1 MIHDVSVSGRLSG
14 VTVHLLVLL
23 VLLTT
28 LYPVLHIA
36 SVSFSDDVSVMG
48 NRVTFFPVNF
58 NLRAYQLIFSSPL
71 IPNAFKNAVIYTV
84 VGTVVNML
92 LTTTMAYALSKRR
105 LAFRGL
111 ITAAVIV
118 TFFFSGGLI
127 PTFLLVRG
135 LGMYNTM
142 WALAVPTAINTF
154 YLIVMRTFFQ
164 TLPQEL
170 EDSAVVDG
178 ANDITVFVKIMLPM
192 SKAAVATITL
202 FYAVSHWN
210 SWFPAVVYLS
220 KAERYPL
227 QVILR
232 QIVIN
237 NQMTEALLE
246 REGMAAARALDE
258 EQQSSDYLIAS
269 VDRIKFATLFASIVP
284 MLIIYPFIQ
293 RYFVRGLMI
302 GSLKG

>member
-1 MIHDVSVSGRLSG
+1 MTSDASISGRVSWVG
-14 VTVHLLVLL
+14 VHLLVLM

-48 NRVTFFPVNF
+48 NRVTFYPVNF

-71 IPNAFKNAVIYTV
+71 IPNSFKYAVIYTV

-92 LTTTMAYALSKRR
+92 LTTSMAYALSKRR

-111 ITAAVIV
+111 ITVTVII
-118 TFFFSGGLI
+118 TLFFSGGLI
-127 PTFLLVRG
+127 PTFLLVRS
-135 LGMYNTM
+135 LGMYNTI
-142 WALAVPTAINTF
+142 WALAVPTAIATWN
-154 YLIVMRTFFQ
+154 LIIMRVFFQ

-178 ANDITVFVKIMLPM
+178 ANDITVFVRIMLPI

-220 KAERYPL
+220 DAERYPL

-232 QIVIN
+232 QIVID

-246 REGMAAARALDE
+246 RGEMAAARAMDE
-258 EQQSSDYLIAS
+258 QEQSDQLIAS

>member
-1 MIHDVSVSGRLSG
+1 MTRDVSISGRVSWVG
-14 VTVHLLVLL
+14 VHLLVLM

-48 NRVTFFPVNF
+48 NRVTFYPVNF
-58 NLRAYQLIFSSPL
+58 NLRAYQLIFSSPM
-71 IPNAFKNAVIYTV
+71 IPNSFRYAVIYTV

-92 LTTTMAYALSKRR
+92 LTTPMAYALSKRR

-111 ITAAVIV
+111 ITATVII
-118 TFFFSGGLI
+118 TLFFSGGLI
-127 PTFLLVRG
+127 PTFLLVRS
-135 LGMYNTM
+135 LGMYNTI
-142 WALAVPTAINTF
+142 WALAVPTAIATWN
-154 YLIVMRTFFQ
+154 LIIMRVFFQ

-178 ANDITVFVKIMLPM
+178 ANDITVFVRIMLPI

-220 KAERYPL
+220 DAERYPL

-232 QIVIN
+232 QIVID

-246 REGMAAARALDE
+246 RGEMAAARAMDE
-258 EQQSSDYLIAS
+258 QEQSDQLIAS

>member
-1 MIHDVSVSGRLSG
+1 M
-14 VTVHLLVLL
+14 
-23 VLLTT
+23 
-28 LYPVLHIA
+28 
-36 SVSFSDDVSVMG
+36 
-48 NRVTFFPVNF
+48 
-58 NLRAYQLIFSSPL
+58 
-71 IPNAFKNAVIYTV
+71 IYTV

-111 ITAAVIV
+111 ITTAVII
-118 TFFFSGGLI
+118 TFFFQGGLI
-127 PTFLLVRG
+127 PTFLLVHN
-135 LGMYNTM
+135 LGMYNSI
-142 WALAVPTAINTF
+142 WALSVPAAIATWN
-154 YLIVMRTFFQ
+154 LIVMRTFFQ

-178 ANDITVFVKIMLPM
+178 ANDITVFFRIMLPI

-232 QIVIN
+232 QIVIE
-237 NQMTEALLE
+237 NQMTDALLE
-246 REGMAAARALDE
+246 RGEMAAARALDE
-258 EQQSSDYLIAS
+258 EQQGDYLIAS

-284 MLIIYPFIQ
+284 MLLIYPFIQ
-293 RYFVRGLMI
+293 RYFVRCLMI

>member
-1 MIHDVSVSGRLSG
+1 MTSDVSISGRMSWVG
-14 VTVHLLVLL
+14 VHLLVLM

-48 NRVTFFPVNF
+48 NRVTFYPVNF

-71 IPNAFKNAVIYTV
+71 IPNAFKNSVIYTV

-92 LTTTMAYALSKRR
+92 LTTSMAYALSKRR

-111 ITAAVIV
+111 ITVTVII

-127 PTFLLVRG
+127 PTFLLVRS
-135 LGMYNTM
+135 LGMYNTI
-142 WALAVPTAINTF
+142 WALAVPTAIATWN
-154 YLIVMRTFFQ
+154 LIIMRVFFQ

-178 ANDITVFVKIMLPM
+178 ANDITVFVRIMLPI

-210 SWFPAVVYLS
+210 SWFPAVVYLRDVES
-220 KAERYPL
+220 YPL

-232 QIVIN
+232 QIVID
-237 NQMTEALLE
+237 NQMTEALME

-258 EQQSSDYLIAS
+258 EQQNDYLIAS

>member
-1 MIHDVSVSGRLSG
+1 MYNSIW
-14 VTVHLLVLL
+14 
-23 VLLTT
+23 
-28 LYPVLHIA
+28 
-36 SVSFSDDVSVMG
+36 
-48 NRVTFFPVNF
+48 
-58 NLRAYQLIFSSPL
+58 
-71 IPNAFKNAVIYTV
+71 
-84 VGTVVNML
+84 
-92 LTTTMAYALSKRR
+92 ALSVP
-105 LAFRGL
+105 
-111 ITAAVIV
+111 AAIA
-118 TFFFSGGLI
+118 TW
-127 PTFLLVRG
+127 
-135 LGMYNTM
+135 N
-142 WALAVPTAINTF
+142 
-154 YLIVMRTFFQ
+154 LIVMRTFFQ

-178 ANDITVFVKIMLPM
+178 ANDITVFFRIMLPI

-210 SWFPAVVYLS
+210 SWFPAVIYLS

-232 QIVIN
+232 QIVIE
-237 NQMTEALLE
+237 NQMTDALLE
-246 REGMAAARALDE
+246 RGEMAAARALDE
-258 EQQSSDYLIAS
+258 EQQGDYLIAS

>member
-1 MIHDVSVSGRLSG
+1 M
-14 VTVHLLVLL
+14 
-23 VLLTT
+23 
-28 LYPVLHIA
+28 
-36 SVSFSDDVSVMG
+36 
-48 NRVTFFPVNF
+48 
-58 NLRAYQLIFSSPL
+58 
-71 IPNAFKNAVIYTV
+71 IYTV

-111 ITAAVIV
+111 ITAAVII

-135 LGMYNTM
+135 LGMYNTI
-142 WALAVPTAINTF
+142 WALAVPTAIATWN
-154 YLIVMRTFFQ
+154 LIILRTFFQ

-178 ANDITVFVKIMLPM
+178 ANDITVFWKIMLPI

-210 SWFPAVVYLS
+210 SWFPAVVYFS

-232 QIVIN
+232 QIVIE

-246 REGMAAARALDE
+246 RGEMAAARAMDE
-258 EQQSSDYLIAS
+258 QEQSDQLIAS